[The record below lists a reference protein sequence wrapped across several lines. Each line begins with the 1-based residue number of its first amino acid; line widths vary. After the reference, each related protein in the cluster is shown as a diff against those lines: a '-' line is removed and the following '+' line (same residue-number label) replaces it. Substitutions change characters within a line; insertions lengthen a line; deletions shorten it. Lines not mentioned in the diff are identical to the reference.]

1 MRPTP
6 RHTFVVPVHGDA
18 PWLPTTLESLRDQTA
33 PTTIIV
39 TTAAPT
45 PRLRDICAMYDIP
58 LAVRSGEAGIG
69 VDWNFA
75 LSQVDGGWVTIA
87 HQDDIYLPR
96 YVEDALRAAAPDTTV
111 VFSDYR
117 ELVDGTPQ
125 SLGLAL
131 AVKWLMIETA
141 LFPARTL
148 VRSRLRKRLMFGFG
162 DPVCCPSAMIN
173 RDRVPGFRFDER
185 LDLDLDWDAWI
196 RLGGGRCSLGYVRRT
211 NVLHRLH
218 PDSATSRG
226 IANTRRRQEDAA
238 MFDQLWPRPVAR
250 ALAALYAACYRFNG

>member
-1 MRPTP
+1 M
-6 RHTFVVPVHGDA
+6 
-18 PWLPTTLESLRDQTA
+18 
-33 PTTIIV
+33 
-39 TTAAPT
+39 
-45 PRLRDICAMYDIP
+45 
-58 LAVRSGEAGIG
+58 GEPGIG

-87 HQDDIYLPR
+87 HQDDIYLSR
-96 YVEDALRAAAPDTTV
+96 YVEDALNAAAPDTRA

-141 LFPARTL
+141 LFPGRAL
-148 VRSRLRKRLMFGFG
+148 MRSRVRKRLMFGFG
-162 DPVCCPSAMIN
+162 DPICCPSAMIN
-173 RDRVPGFRFDER
+173 RDLAPDFRFDEG

-196 RLGGGRCSLGYVRRT
+196 RLGRGRCSLGYVRRT

-226 IANTRRRQEDAA
+226 IANARRRKEDAL
-238 MFDQLWPRPVAR
+238 MFGQLWPRPIAR
-250 ALAALYAACYRFNG
+250 ALTAMYAACYRLNG